1 MSELTVRWPSG
12 TRNEPGWGLWPNA
25 WMLRVCG
32 RVAWSADAGSA
43 MPTTRARAPTSTAH
57 RLRDWRIRDRTAPTS
72 LWVERPEA
80 VDVERRFIPTRL
92 PSQALCLLVHA
103 MAVPAGLDRPTGGY
117 GVPWSGWGTTGGLD
131 AGTCADTPY
140 PYLSY
145 ANIPETLGMPFLPK
159 RESPSSGRWL
169 QGVARL
175 RLPRRRCW
183 AARCDPAR
191 LAATGLRLLIAVCV
205 ASGSRPEPAVP
216 RPASTRSPRRRR

>member
-80 VDVERRFIPTRL
+80 VDVERLVGREGSGPTRMATGQGSRAASLPLAL
-92 PSQALCLLVHA
+92 PSQALCVLMHA
-103 MAVPAGLDRPTGGY
+103 MAVPAGLDGPTGGLWSPLERLGNY
-117 GVPWSGWGTTGGLD
+117 GW
-131 AGTCADTPY
+131 
-140 PYLSY
+140 
-145 ANIPETLGMPFLPK
+145 
-159 RESPSSGRWL
+159 
-169 QGVARL
+169 
-175 RLPRRRCW
+175 PRRRN
-183 AARCDPAR
+183 
-191 LAATGLRLLIAVCV
+191 T
-205 ASGSRPEPAVP
+205 
-216 RPASTRSPRRRR
+216 ASTRHTRI